1 MKLIKHPSVIQLLE
15 VLASPTTIYI
25 VSENCSGGELF
36 DRIIEQGCF
45 TEDEAR
51 KYFRQLIEGIAQCH
65 AHGVCHRVRRQ
76 RERERKR
83 GRREEAAGAVATQ
96 LAGRTCLTFECVRRC
111 SL

>member
-65 AHGVCHRVRRQ
+65 AHGVCHRVSRQ
-76 RERERKR
+76 REREREREGGEKKR
-83 GRREEAAGAVATQ
+83 QARWPHSWPGAR
-96 LAGRTCLTFECVRRC
+96 L
-111 SL
+111 